1 MSSKLIQRD
10 REQFIN
16 YVLLRELKKH
26 YADLATKIAWDES
39 GTTVSVSDLNLYECE
54 RNLFTNENIW
64 RWNYY
69 YFNNIELSLWIRRRG
84 TNINLDARIKTG
96 LAVKWSSLFN
106 ESDLIP
112 KQIQDAFS
120 EALVVRKARMKQN
133 PEQ

>member
-26 YADLATKIAWDES
+26 YVELATKIVWDES